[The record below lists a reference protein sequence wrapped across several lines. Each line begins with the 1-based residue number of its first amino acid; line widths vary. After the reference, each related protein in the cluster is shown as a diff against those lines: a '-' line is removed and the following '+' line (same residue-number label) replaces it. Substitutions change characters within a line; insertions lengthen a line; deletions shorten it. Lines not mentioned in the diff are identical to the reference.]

1 MKRLFTLCLVAGLAA
16 SPVLADDAAT
26 PGTAG
31 VSAPQGT
38 GVVTIGQAA
47 IPPLVI
53 FGIAAATA
61 GVIVIAASQSGGG
74 SAVST
79 AD

>member
-1 MKRLFTLCLVAGLAA
+1 MKRLFILCLVAGLAA

-38 GVVTIGQAA
+38 GVVTIGAA
-47 IPPLVI
+47 VIPPLVI
-53 FGIAAATA
+53 VTVVAVIGAGIA
-61 GVIVIAASQSGGG
+61 VAASQSGGG
-74 SAVST
+74 STVST
-79 AD
+79 PN